1 MIKRIYIPKLNYLV
15 LPVILL
21 LLSACSAQGG
31 VPAAAVQVPTN
42 VPASTAITAPTD
54 TPQPTPTEAPAD
66 ALLPTEAEPTE
77 LKPTEVEERP
87 DIKIMLSEG
96 DAERGKKLALKWR
109 CITCHVTY
117 ETGPRLGAEQGLPA
131 VQARAELRIADAA
144 YTGFATTPEEY
155 LIEAVIDPSVYIV
168 EGEWENKMD
177 DIYDEELSEKD
188 LADIIAWLKTVE

>member
-1 MIKRIYIPKLNYLV
+1 MIKRINIPKYTYFV
-15 LPVILL
+15 LAAILL
-21 LLSACSAQGG
+21 LVSACSAQGG
-31 VPAAAVQVPTN
+31 VPAAAVQAPSDG
-42 VPASTAITAPTD
+42 PASTKITAPTD

-66 ALLPTEAEPTE
+66 APELTEAEPKE
-77 LKPTEVEERP
+77 MQPTEVEERP

-131 VQARAELRIADAA
+131 VQARANMRIADAK
-144 YTGFATTPEEY
+144 YTGFATTSEEY

-188 LADIIAWLKTVE
+188 LADIIAWLMTVE